1 VLPPDAERDAII
13 AKTKAILWAR
23 GELDF
28 KRHATQQSMHNTW
41 KKSRG
46 SVFMHLCSRRLG
58 KSVELC
64 LSALEKGIQKP
75 HARILY
81 LAPHGTDAVR
91 IATDIMAQLLS
102 DCPEHLKP
110 AFSKGDAEYTFPSN
124 GSVIRFH
131 GVNDG
136 RAAYIRG
143 VSADLVL
150 VDEAG
155 TMQDFKSV
163 LNDVILPTTLTTD
176 GKIIV
181 ATTPAASPSHYS
193 TELYERLARKGS
205 VANFTLLDAVHL
217 TPEAKFRALEEHGE
231 AEEDIPEILAGRMEP
246 KTTSAQR
253 EYFCSFVTDS
263 ATAVF
268 PEFNK
273 KAQAEIVLKDYPV
286 APHRDLYVALDVG
299 SVDKTAIL
307 FAWYD
312 FINGK
317 IVIEDEA
324 LLTNPSTKDIADII
338 KKKEALLWGVH
349 GYIPEPYMRVSD
361 IDLRLIQ
368 DLRSL
373 YGLQIQAVRNKD
385 VLADINFTRHAIRE
399 RQLVIHPRCVNL
411 IRQTQNAIWSSSGKD
426 FARSKEKDSLDI
438 HYDLCAALKYLVK
451 SVQWGRNPYPE
462 GFHRPA
468 ALHHIAYTIRKHGED
483 KNFLKRDTP
492 LGRRLNGQKIYADPY
507 KKKPTKR

>member
-1 VLPPDAERDAII
+1 MLPTDERDAII

-28 KRHATQQSMHNTW
+28 KRHATQQKMHEAW
-41 KKSRG
+41 RAAKG

-64 LSALEKGIQKP
+64 LAALETGIQKP
-75 HARILY
+75 GARILY

-91 IATDIMAQLLS
+91 IATDIMAQLLT
-102 DCPEHLKP
+102 DCPEHIKP
-110 AFSKGDAEYTFPSN
+110 VFSKGDAEYHFPAHK
-124 GSVIRFH
+124 SVIRFH

-150 VDEAG
+150 IDEAG

-163 LNDVILPTTLTTD
+163 LNDVVLPTTLTTD
-176 GKIIV
+176 GKIVI

-193 TELYERLARKGS
+193 TELYERLARRGA
-205 VANFTLLDAVHL
+205 VANYTLLDAVHL
-217 TPEAKFRALEEHGE
+217 SPTAKMRALEEHGE
-231 AEEDIPEILAGRMEP
+231 TAEDIVEILAGRMEP

-268 PEFNK
+268 PEFTK
-273 KAQAEIVLKDYPV
+273 KAQAEIVQESYPV
-286 APHRDLYVALDVG
+286 APYRDLYVALDVG

-317 IVIEDEA
+317 IIIEDEA
-324 LLTNPSTKDIADII
+324 LLTNPSTRDIADII
-338 KKKEALLWGVH
+338 KKKETMLWGVH
-349 GYIPEPYMRVSD
+349 GHIPEPYLRVSD

-368 DLRSL
+368 DLRAL
-373 YGLQIQAVRNKD
+373 YGIEFQAVRNKD

-411 IRQTQNAIWSSSGKD
+411 IRQTQNAVWSTSGKD
-426 FARSKEKDSLDI
+426 FARAKEKDSLDV

-451 SVQWGRNPYPE
+451 SVAWGHNPYPE

-468 ALHHIAYTIRKHGED
+468 AQHRIATYTVRKANGGI
-483 KNFLKRDTP
+483 LKRDTP
-492 LGRRLNGQKIYADPY
+492 TGRRLAAGIIVPDPH
-507 KKKPTKR
+507 KKKPKKR